1 PGEILSLSVAAVVD
15 LSPRDANGTDTGA
28 STAKIMELADVEKLI
43 ENALGLN
50 LEGRDSLKVVDVKI
64 QPAQMPVMEEE
75 EKAGLNF
82 IAIARQAS
90 LGIMAICALLVLRM
104 FKGAKKKAQ
113 AENTNLLPQA
123 APNAGFLPSQA
134 QNSPALIRQQISS
147 ALERDPEKVRQLFN
161 QWIQES

>member
-1 PGEILSLSVAAVVD
+1 
-15 LSPRDANGTDTGA
+15 
-28 STAKIMELADVEKLI
+28 MELTDVEKLI
-43 ENALGLN
+43 ENALGLDLN
-50 LEGRDSLKVVDVKI
+50 GRDSLKVVDVKI
-64 QPAQMPVMEEE
+64 QAPEMPVMEEE
-75 EKAGLNF
+75 AKAGLDF

-104 FKGAKKKAQ
+104 FRGAKKKVQ
-113 AENTNLLPQA
+113 AENANIPPQI
-123 APNAGFLPSQA
+123 APNAGMLPSQT